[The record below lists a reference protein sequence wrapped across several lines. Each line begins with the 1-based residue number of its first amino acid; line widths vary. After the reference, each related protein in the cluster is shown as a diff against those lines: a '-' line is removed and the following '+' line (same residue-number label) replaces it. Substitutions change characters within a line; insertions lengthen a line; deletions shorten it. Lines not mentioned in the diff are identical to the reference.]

1 MNNRAEAINI
11 RRETVGMELTAVHG
25 AIRLLES
32 IVVQSSEENDEAI
45 AMLQSLMDQPQSA
58 KSQIDLIKSES
69 DLSAAKTLL
78 EEWTGLGDVIGQLTV
93 TKDDKKYRVKEASS
107 TVHAKAC
114 VLKTMLTYLLNQLKV
129 SNLLAEELAQTP
141 ENSPQAAAVA
151 NIPSIPV
158 CSKDRSVPPT
168 PRHSLLHS
176 QRVSLRFSINGDLK
190 QQVVIQLCPQ
200 EAPKVIEL
208 DFITFSN
215 LFIH

>member
-32 IVVQSSEENDEAI
+32 IVVQNSEENDEAI

-93 TKDDKKYRVKEASS
+93 TKDGKQYRLKSLEGDQQSS
-107 TVHAKAC
+107 AAHLNAC
-114 VLKTMLTYLLNQLKV
+114 VTMLNYSLKQLKV
-129 SNLLAEELAQTP
+129 ANLLTEEVSTASL
-141 ENSPQAAAVA
+141 PQAAAAVET
-151 NIPSIPV
+151 NIIPSSPIR
-158 CSKDRSVPPT
+158 SKKRVAPT
-168 PRHSLLHS
+168 PPQPSLELR
-176 QRVSLRFSINGDLK
+176 QFVSLQLSINGDYRSKIL
-190 QQVVIQLCPQ
+190 ISLCPR
-200 EAPKVIEL
+200 EAPKVI
-208 DFITFSN
+208 N
-215 LFIH
+215 V